1 MKKTILK
8 SAPGA
13 VAAAASCFG
22 AWKAYDAYQYE
33 DNAMLMENVEAL
45 GQDEMNPFRNKY
57 LFYMNNYKEHV
68 EVYFKGDN
76 IEPLMFIGHTLHCWE
91 ESKHGTHEC
100 VDDTPNE
107 HYDIVESNMNV
118 KCLFKAYYN

>member
-33 DNAMLMENVEAL
+33 DNAMLLENVEAL

-57 LFYMNNYKEHV
+57 LFYMNNYKGHV
-68 EVYFKGDN
+68 
-76 IEPLMFIGHTLHCWE
+76 
-91 ESKHGTHEC
+91 
-100 VDDTPNE
+100 
-107 HYDIVESNMNV
+107 
-118 KCLFKAYYN
+118 

>member
-8 SAPGA
+8 SACVA

-33 DNAMLMENVEAL
+33 DNAMLLENVEAL
-45 GQDEMNPFRNKY
+45 GQDEINPFRNKY

-107 HYDIVESNMNV
+107 HYDIVESNKNV
-118 KCLFKAYYN
+118 KCLFKTYYN

>member
-1 MKKTILK
+1 MKKAILK

-45 GQDEMNPFRNKY
+45 GQDEINPFRNKY

-91 ESKHGTHEC
+91 ESKHW
-100 VDDTPNE
+100 
-107 HYDIVESNMNV
+107 YS
-118 KCLFKAYYN
+118 